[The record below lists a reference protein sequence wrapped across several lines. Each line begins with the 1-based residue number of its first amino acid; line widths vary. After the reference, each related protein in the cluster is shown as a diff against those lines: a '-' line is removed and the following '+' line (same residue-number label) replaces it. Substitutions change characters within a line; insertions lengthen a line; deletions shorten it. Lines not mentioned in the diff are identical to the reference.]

1 NDTRFLYS
9 CASLWYVFGG
19 GTELTVTGQPTVS
32 PSVQVFAPS
41 PEEIRS
47 PNPHT
52 VVCLVSGFY
61 PRGLEVQWKCDGKVK
76 TSGVETTKAAKQGDK
91 YLASSYL
98 KLNAS
103 DYENYDTFTCQV
115 RHEGKTIVKSVSK
128 SGSCISAS
136 SNIKKERAESVVI
149 EERGRFLYGRMSLW
163 FLFGGGT
170 QLTVTGQPTVSPT
183 LNVYIPSEKEITNPR
198 TPVLVCL
205 ISNFYPPG
213 FTLKWKGD
221 NNQEIASGVETTKA
235 SKQGDKYVAS
245 SYLTMS
251 PSDYESHDSYTCE
264 VRHGE
269 NTHVKTVLRSGS
281 C

>member
-1 NDTRFLYS
+1 MGWAVVFLALLTYCTGINGQSTWTQPPSSSVSLGESVTIS
-9 CASLWYVFGG
+9 C
-19 GTELTVTGQPTVS
+19 
-32 PSVQVFAPS
+32 
-41 PEEIRS
+41 
-47 PNPHT
+47 
-52 VVCLVSGFY
+52 
-61 PRGLEVQWKCDGKVK
+61 K
-76 TSGVETTKAAKQGDK
+76 TTQ
-91 YLASSYL
+91 SSYCIGWYQQ
-98 KLNAS
+98 KPGEAPRYVQCS
-103 DYENYDTFTCQV
+103 GYSRGEGIPDRFTA
-115 RHEGKTIVKSVSK
+115 TK
-128 SGSCISAS
+128 SGSTGSLAITNVQAEDEAIYYCGSWNSA
-136 SNIKKERAESVVI
+136 VTQ
-149 EERGRFLYGRMSLW
+149 